1 MEFENLKEIHVYMD
15 NNNNIPE
22 NCLTTFSETEQAI
35 FNDAEIVHTTQ
46 PHFFVI

>member
-15 NNNNIPE
+15 NNIPE

-35 FNDAEIVHTTQ
+35 FNDA
-46 PHFFVI
+46 